1 MSRTLWAVSD
11 LHVRAPGNLDLVREH
26 VRPANAGDW
35 LIVAGDIAEDL
46 PTIER
51 TLGLLQSRFAQV
63 IYTPGNHELYSRTSD
78 TTHGRAKYDAVIA
91 IAQRLGVL
99 TPEDPFPMFAG
110 HTVVPL
116 FTLYDHSWRDPSMT
130 PTAAL
135 AAARDKGIVLM
146 DDLAIAPYEDVILW
160 CRERLRYSV
169 RRLASVEGPTILVN
183 HWPLAREAMSN
194 VRHQEI
200 GLWSGTRH
208 TQEWPERYRASAVIY
223 GHLHIPVEFSLGNVT
238 HAEVSLG
245 YPRERKVSL
254 PPRLEKNLWPYPVLV
269 EEVTA

>member
-1 MSRTLWAVSD
+1 MPRTLWAVSD

-26 VRPANAGDW
+26 VRPTNAGDW

-46 PTIER
+46 DSIER

-63 IYTPGNHELYSRTSD
+63 IYTPGNHELYSRTRD
-78 TTHGRAKYDAVIA
+78 TVHGRAKYEAVIA
-91 IAQRLGVL
+91 AAQRLGVL
-99 TPEDPFPMFAG
+99 TPEDPYPTFAG
-110 HTVVPL
+110 RTIVPL
-116 FTLYDHSWRDPSMT
+116 FTLYDHSWRDSLMT

-146 DDLAIAPYEDVILW
+146 DDLAIAPYEDIAMW
-160 CRERLRYSV
+160 CRDRLRYSV
-169 RRLASVEGPTILVN
+169 RRLSAVRGPTILVN
-183 HWPLAREAMSN
+183 HWPLVREAMQN

-208 TQEWPERYRASAVIY
+208 TQQWPQRYRADAVVY

-238 HAEVSLG
+238 HTEVSLG

-254 PPRLEKNLWPYPVLV
+254 PPRLEKYLWPYPV
-269 EEVTA
+269 VTE

>member
-1 MSRTLWAVSD
+1 MTRTLWAVSD

-26 VRPANAGDW
+26 VKPTNPADW

-63 IYTPGNHELYSRTSD
+63 IYTPGNHEIYSRSSD
-78 TTHGRAKYDAVIA
+78 AIHGRAKYDAVIA
-91 IAQRLGVL
+91 SAQRLGVL
-99 TPEDPFPMFAG
+99 TPEDLFPMFAG

-116 FTLYDHSWRDPSMT
+116 FTLYDHSWRDPTMT

-183 HWPLAREAMSN
+183 HWPLAREAMAN

-208 TQEWPERYRASAVIY
+208 TQEWPQRYRAETVVY
-223 GHLHIPVEFSLGNVT
+223 GHLHIPVQFSLGNVT
-238 HAEVSLG
+238 HTEVSLG

-254 PPRLEKNLWPYPVLV
+254 PPRLEKKLWPYPVLV

>member
-1 MSRTLWAVSD
+1 MTRTLWAVSD

-63 IYTPGNHELYSRTSD
+63 IYAPGNHELYSRTSD

-91 IAQRLGVL
+91 VAQRLGVL

-160 CRERLRYSV
+160 CR
-169 RRLASVEGPTILVN
+169 
-183 HWPLAREAMSN
+183 
-194 VRHQEI
+194 
-200 GLWSGTRH
+200 
-208 TQEWPERYRASAVIY
+208 
-223 GHLHIPVEFSLGNVT
+223 
-238 HAEVSLG
+238 
-245 YPRERKVSL
+245 
-254 PPRLEKNLWPYPVLV
+254 
-269 EEVTA
+269 